1 MRIIHRPEIDYLSIE
16 FKEGSESRSY
26 LQEGVLVR
34 EGRHGNIL
42 GIDILDSSKVFGSK
56 DTLTLQEACQLLGV
70 SEATMRRRIK
80 EGKIK
85 GTKPNGKDYRFKR
98 SDVLKLVS

>member
-1 MRIIHRPEIDYLSIE
+1 MKVVHRPDIDYLSIE

-26 LQEGVLVR
+26 LQNGVHVR
-34 EGRHGNIL
+34 EDKHGNVL

-56 DTLTLQEACQLLGV
+56 DTLTLQEACHVLGI

-80 EGKIK
+80 EGKVK
-85 GTKPNGKDYRFKR
+85 FSKPNGKDYRFKR
-98 SDVLKLVS
+98 SDILKLVS

>member
-1 MRIIHRPEIDYLSIE
+1 MKVTHRPEIDYLSIE
-16 FKEGSESRSY
+16 FKDGTESRSY
-26 LQEGVLVR
+26 LQDGVIVR
-34 EGRHGNIL
+34 EDRKGNIL

-56 DTLTLQEACQLLGV
+56 DTLTLQETCKLLGI

-80 EGKIK
+80 AGKIS

-98 SDVLKLVS
+98 ADVLKLVS

>member
-34 EGRHGNIL
+34 EDRHGNIL

-56 DTLTLQEACQLLGV
+56 DTLTLQEACQILGI

>member
-1 MRIIHRPEIDYLSIE
+1 MKIIHRPEIDYLSIE

-26 LQEGVLVR
+26 LQGGVIVR
-34 EGRHGNIL
+34 EDRHGNVL
-42 GIDILDSSKVFGSK
+42 GIDILDSSKVFGNK
-56 DTLTLQEACQLLGV
+56 DTLTLQEACQVLGI

-98 SDVLKLVS
+98 ADILKLVA